1 MAQVAGE
8 GSHWTGPEG
17 TGSGLDSFD
26 TLHSL
31 GSLHPGPP
39 NHQNY
44 LNPPVPPCQTSATL
58 SILCKRFYLNPPGLD
73 SLGPPPGFP
82 TYPNPPHPLRP
93 SPADPPHPI

>member
-8 GSHWTGPEG
+8 GYHWTGPEG

-44 LNPPVPPCQTSATL
+44 LNTP
-58 SILCKRFYLNPPGLD
+58 
-73 SLGPPPGFP
+73 
-82 TYPNPPHPLRP
+82 RP
-93 SPADPPHPI
+93 SLPDQRDPIYTMQTFLSKPSRFR